1 MLRKYLLLIFSIALL
16 FGPAL
21 AQEDPH
27 HHTNKCGHKSLEAFR
42 ASTDPDY
49 LSRISKERAAFEQH
63 LQESPPN
70 NARVQATIRIPVVV
84 HIMHAPGEG
93 VGVQSNISVNQILSQ
108 IEVLNEDY
116 RRTAGSRGFN
126 NNPVGADTEI
136 EFCLATKD
144 PQGNP
149 TSGINR
155 VVYSNSANHSFAL
168 DQTMKALSVWPTN
181 RYLNM
186 WVVKSINGGVLG
198 YAYLPSD
205 MATDPNRS
213 TIDGVVMGARYFGSR
228 DKQAAG
234 ETFFLANNFDLGR
247 TTTHEVGHFLN
258 LEHTWGDGDCN
269 ADDGVGD
276 TPNCDGPYFGCTTAP
291 VQCGNTRMI
300 QNYMDYSDDRCM
312 NIFTQGQKTRMTAAL
327 NFYSF
332 RASLFNPTNLSLT
345 GCADSTVVAVPD
357 TMFING
363 GNNQVQRILRGL
375 TNPLQVRVLNEQ
387 NTGFAGLP
395 VRFRLVAQPAGSN
408 VVFDTVVSTNFS
420 GAAAANF
427 TMGPIPGVYT
437 IAATAAVNSGDSLLF
452 THNAISEAAAFPN
465 PFEREVVLKLDLPT
479 EEVVDVQV
487 FDSRGGLIYRKNYT
501 VKSSFVLDLFGFPDG
516 QYQVKAVSSQ
526 LVDVFR
532 LVKITP

>member
-21 AQEDPH
+21 AQEDPN

-84 HIMHAPGEG
+84 HVMHAPGEG

-168 DQTMKALSVWPTN
+168 DQTKKALSVWPTN

-198 YAYLPSD
+198 YAYLPPIWLTTLTGVLLTVLLWERVILAV
-205 MATDPNRS
+205 ATN
-213 TIDGVVMGARYFGSR
+213 
-228 DKQAAG
+228 KQLVKPSFWRIILIWA
-234 ETFFLANNFDLGR
+234 ELL
-247 TTTHEVGHFLN
+247 HEVGHFLN

-300 QNYMDYSDDRCM
+300 ENYMDYSDDRCM
-312 NIFTQGQKTRMTAAL
+312 NIFTQGQKTRMTSAL
-327 NFYSF
+327 NFT
-332 RASLFNPTNLSLT
+332 ALEPACLTQPTYHS
-345 GCADSTVVAVPD
+345 
-357 TMFING
+357 
-363 GNNQVQRILRGL
+363 
-375 TNPLQVRVLNEQ
+375 
-387 NTGFAGLP
+387 
-395 VRFRLVAQPAGSN
+395 RLC
-408 VVFDTVVSTNFS
+408 
-420 GAAAANF
+420 
-427 TMGPIPGVYT
+427 
-437 IAATAAVNSGDSLLF
+437 
-452 THNAISEAAAFPN
+452 
-465 PFEREVVLKLDLPT
+465 R
-479 EEVVDVQV
+479 
-487 FDSRGGLIYRKNYT
+487 
-501 VKSSFVLDLFGFPDG
+501 
-516 QYQVKAVSSQ
+516 
-526 LVDVFR
+526 
-532 LVKITP
+532 